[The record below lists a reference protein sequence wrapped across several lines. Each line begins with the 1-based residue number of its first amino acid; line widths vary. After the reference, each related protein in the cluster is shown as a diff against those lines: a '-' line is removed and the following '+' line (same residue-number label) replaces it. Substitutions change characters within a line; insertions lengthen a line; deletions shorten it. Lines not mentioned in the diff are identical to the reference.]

1 MRMSRFLIRIKK
13 NSLTPQPPLLQRGGV
28 LGTVRL
34 EIMKSLSLTNLFGK
48 VCLLFPDSQG
58 VSRISLPS
66 LWGRGKGEGPV
77 VSFAVLLSRLPIPP
91 HNTSQPEVD
100 FFLQT
105 EKGPR
110 TAEGHITEL
119 PFDGRA
125 YLLKMNG
132 LPNMVH
138 DRQTMLAVGCGE
150 FMAMKVIEHIKPH

>member
-1 MRMSRFLIRIKK
+1 MRMSRFFI
-13 NSLTPQPPLLQRGGV
+13 LTKASPPQPPLLQRGGV

-58 VSRISLPS
+58 ASRISLPS

-77 VSFAVLLSRLPIPP
+77 VSFAVLLSRFPIPP
-91 HNTSQPEVD
+91 HNTSQPEVN

-110 TAEGHITEL
+110 TAERQITEL
-119 PFDGRA
+119 PFD
-125 YLLKMNG
+125 
-132 LPNMVH
+132 
-138 DRQTMLAVGCGE
+138 
-150 FMAMKVIEHIKPH
+150 